1 MNLKSLLGLVSLFS
15 SSSQGTTSFARQPTP
30 ASVILITRNDE
41 MALALMM
48 ARMVM
53 ALRKIALMVNF
64 FGHGLD
70 NGLGFLMAFMMMKY
84 LGPDE
89 GLDDDLDDDYTLALP
104 E

>member
-53 ALRKIALMVNF
+53 ALRKIALMVEF
-64 FGHGLD
+64 FGHGVD

-84 LGPDE
+84 FGPN
-89 GLDDDLDDDYTLALP
+89 DDLDDNYTLAFP

>member
-1 MNLKSLLGLVSLFS
+1 
-15 SSSQGTTSFARQPTP
+15 
-30 ASVILITRNDE
+30 

-70 NGLGFLMAFMMMKY
+70 NGLGFLMAFMMMN
-84 LGPDE
+84 LGPEE

>member
-1 MNLKSLLGLVSLFS
+1 
-15 SSSQGTTSFARQPTP
+15 
-30 ASVILITRNDE
+30 

-48 ARMVM
+48 ARMAM
-53 ALRKIALMVNF
+53 ALRKIALMANY
-64 FGHGLD
+64 FGHSLD

>member
-30 ASVILITRNDE
+30 AGIVLITRNDE

-53 ALRKIALMVNF
+53 ALRKIALIMNY

>member
-53 ALRKIALMVNF
+53 ALRKIALMANY

-70 NGLGFLMAFMMMKY
+70 NGLGFLMAFMMMN
-84 LGPDE
+84 LGPEE

>member
-1 MNLKSLLGLVSLFS
+1 
-15 SSSQGTTSFARQPTP
+15 
-30 ASVILITRNDE
+30 

>member
-1 MNLKSLLGLVSLFS
+1 
-15 SSSQGTTSFARQPTP
+15 
-30 ASVILITRNDE
+30 
-41 MALALMM
+41 
-48 ARMVM
+48 MV
-53 ALRKIALMVNF
+53 LRKIALITKY

-89 GLDDDLDDDYTLALP
+89 DLDDDYTLALP

>member
-30 ASVILITRNDE
+30 ASVKLITRNDE

-48 ARMVM
+48 ARMAM

-64 FGHGLD
+64 FGHG
-70 NGLGFLMAFMMMKY
+70 FMA
-84 LGPDE
+84 
-89 GLDDDLDDDYTLALP
+89 LAF
-104 E
+104 